1 MRPGLAQHPF
11 TICTQPKH
19 EARTKPFWD
28 SERPKAA
35 GPILLKR
42 DIQHGTLG
50 AREHEIALPDAGRQE
65 LAGIFAGHLY
75 AFTDLQ

>member
-1 MRPGLAQHPF
+1 MPTLLASIF
-11 TICTQPKH
+11 GGKL
-19 EARTKPFWD
+19 
-28 SERPKAA
+28 AA

-42 DIQHGTLG
+42 DIQHGTLR